1 MHDTQENLVTA
12 TTIHA
17 AFANESEQLSELVEE
32 AIEKGDAEA
41 LYGALALCENGQK
54 VSELFW
60 EISNIASSVFM
71 ESDAAGEDVVE
82 ARLFLIP
89 VLFMASQRPP
99 DMLTDVVKT
108 KLSKSLR
115 KFGLINDNPAVIIR
129 PEVLSVSDV
138 PDLLARRQ
146 LLNDT
151 LLAVTDG
158 KVTPLERDIDE
169 EGFSGDTLCLRFIAG
184 VVIGGMEEVC
194 FDLNDELEVRFQ
206 RWAKELSSILTTKK
220 MDAHVLPVVDAYHA
234 VLTAHITL
242 ASLLGSNVD
251 QTNME
256 IQETSDGL
264 VFSSGEQSFELLLPE
279 KLMPKSA
286 FLAGFIAN

>member
-1 MHDTQENLVTA
+1 MQDTQDTPATA
-12 TTIHA
+12 IHA

-32 AIEKGDAEA
+32 AIEKGDAES
-41 LYGALALCENGQK
+41 LYGALALCEDGQK

-71 ESDAAGEDVVE
+71 DTERGPEEVIE

-89 VLFMASQRPP
+89 IVFMASQRPP
-99 DMLTDVVKT
+99 DMLTGVIQT

-115 KFGLINDNPAVIIR
+115 KFGLINDNTTVIIR

-146 LLNDT
+146 VLNDT
-151 LLAVTDG
+151 LLAVTEG

-169 EGFSGDTLCLRFIAG
+169 DGFSVDTLCLRFIAG

-242 ASLLGSNVD
+242 ASLLGSHLD
-251 QTNME
+251 HQNMD
-256 IQETSDGL
+256 IRETSDGL
-264 VFSSGEQSFELLLPE
+264 VFSAGEQSFELLLPE
-279 KLMPKSA
+279 KLLPKAA
-286 FLAGFIAN
+286 FLAGFISS